1 MITSFIMRNGRV
13 ALPLGEREV
22 SALKNYQVVATA
34 ILDVLCQSNHKPS
47 GGRSASSPS
56 DDPSQVDH
64 NNQTDDLLRAIELLE
79 WVSHDLSPLREVRRA
94 FGLTLPPQV
103 MTVYHVP
110 RSALQN

>member
-1 MITSFIMRNGRV
+1 LRGRVRNPNLKSHCFLRRQCFLRMITSFIMRNGRV

-22 SALKNYQVVATA
+22 SALRNYQVVATA

-47 GGRSASSPS
+47 GGRRASSPS

-79 WVSHDLSPLREVRRA
+79 
-94 FGLTLPPQV
+94 
-103 MTVYHVP
+103 
-110 RSALQN
+110 